1 MRYIIY
7 VRKSTERED
16 RQVLSIQSQIIEM
29 KEIAERENL
38 NVIEILQE
46 SKSAKDP
53 GRPIFNSMVEKFKK
67 GEADGILCWKIDRL
81 ARNPVDE
88 GIIKWYL
95 QKNIIKQIKTFDR
108 DYDPEDNVVIA
119 SIEFSMA
126 NQYIRDLSKN
136 VKRGI
141 AQKIRRGEYPA
152 SPPIGYLIDDKTKR
166 LLIDKKKWQY
176 IKNAFKLYATGLFSI
191 KQLESKLYK
200 DGFRSPTGNLFYA
213 GSLHR
218 MLKNPIY
225 YGWFAWRGQIYKG
238 VHPPII
244 SKSLFDQA
252 QEILF
257 PRKHLKRD
265 NKLDFTFRGFM
276 ICGECGLKI
285 TAENK
290 KGHTYYRCTKSR
302 GVNNCSQKYIR
313 EEDLIE
319 EIDERL
325 ARLRFDDEIMDLI
338 VKATKE
344 ASVKDLDYQ
353 AEAQKK
359 NNSLLDKNKSFQ
371 NSLVEKFIDNKI
383 PEEIYNKKLAES
395 KNKEA
400 ELEGI
405 IKNLK
410 ENYKNVFEKIELVAR
425 FTKLAKHIF
434 KKGNADIKK
443 EVVSIISSNIE
454 IKDKKIAKFVLD
466 EPFCWLMEDIDQIE
480 KPKRKKRVFEPSV
493 LPSSKTKTAPCG
505 TAFSTVSGRRD
516 SNPESLGPKP
526 SALAV
531 TLRPVLAS

>member
-176 IKNAFKLYATGLFSI
+176 IKNAFKLYATGLYSI
-191 KQLESKLYK
+191 KQLEGKLYK

-213 GSLHR
+213 GSIHR

-225 YGWFAWRGQIYKG
+225 YGWFAWKGQIHKG

-244 SKSLFDQA
+244 SKNLFDQV
-252 QEILF
+252 QDVLF

-265 NKLDFTFRGFM
+265 NKLEFTFRGFM
-276 ICGECGLKI
+276 
-285 TAENK
+285 
-290 KGHTYYRCTKSR
+290 
-302 GVNNCSQKYIR
+302 
-313 EEDLIE
+313 
-319 EIDERL
+319 
-325 ARLRFDDEIMDLI
+325 
-338 VKATKE
+338 
-344 ASVKDLDYQ
+344 
-353 AEAQKK
+353 
-359 NNSLLDKNKSFQ
+359 
-371 NSLVEKFIDNKI
+371 
-383 PEEIYNKKLAES
+383 
-395 KNKEA
+395 
-400 ELEGI
+400 
-405 IKNLK
+405 
-410 ENYKNVFEKIELVAR
+410 
-425 FTKLAKHIF
+425 
-434 KKGNADIKK
+434 
-443 EVVSIISSNIE
+443 
-454 IKDKKIAKFVLD
+454 
-466 EPFCWLMEDIDQIE
+466 
-480 KPKRKKRVFEPSV
+480 
-493 LPSSKTKTAPCG
+493 
-505 TAFSTVSGRRD
+505 
-516 SNPESLGPKP
+516 
-526 SALAV
+526 
-531 TLRPVLAS
+531 

>member
-29 KEIAERENL
+29 QEIAERENL
-38 NVIEILQE
+38 NVTEILQE
-46 SKSAKDP
+46 SKSAKEP
-53 GRPIFNSMVEKFKK
+53 GRPIFNLMVEKFKK

-108 DYDPEDNVVIA
+108 DYNPEDNVVIA

-152 SPPIGYLIDDKTKR
+152 SPPLGYLINDKTKR

-176 IKNAFKLYATGLFSI
+176 IKSAFKLYATGLYSI
-191 KQLESKLYK
+191 KQLEGKLYK
-200 DGFRSPTGNLFYA
+200 DGLRSSYGNLFHN
-213 GSLHR
+213 SSIHR
-218 MLKNPIY
+218 MLTNPIY
-225 YGWFAWRGQIYKG
+225 YGWFAWKGQIHKG

-244 SKSLFDQA
+244 SKNLFDKV
-252 QEILF
+252 QEVLF
-257 PRKHLKRD
+257 PRKHLKRN

-276 ICGECGLKI
+276 TCGECGLKI

-302 GVNNCSQKYIR
+302 GVSNCSQKYIR
-313 EEDLIE
+313 EEDLLK
-319 EIDERL
+319 EIDKHL
-325 ARLRFDDEIMDLI
+325 AKLRFDKETIDLI
-338 VKATKE
+338 IKATKE
-344 ASVKDLDYQ
+344 SSIKDLDYQ

-359 NNSLLDKNKSFQ
+359 NNSLLDRNKSLQ
-371 NSLVEKFIDNKI
+371 SSLVEKFIDNKI
-383 PEEIYNKKLAES
+383 PEEIYNNKLAEF

-405 IKNLK
+405 IKSSD
-410 ENYKNVFEKIELVAR
+410 ENYKNVFEEIELTAR
-425 FTKLAKHIF
+425 FTKLAKKIF

-454 IKDKKIAKFVLD
+454 IKNKKIAKFTLS
-466 EPFCWLMEDIDQIE
+466 EPFCWLMEDV
-480 KPKRKKRVFEPSV
+480 KRKKNQKGKKRTFEPSA
-493 LPSSKTKTAPCG
+493 LGYSKTKTAPCEV
-505 TAFSTVSGRRD
+505 AFSCVSGRRD

-531 TLRPVLAS
+531 TLRPVLAF